1 MDQCWY
7 QGCVKH
13 FDEIAGK
20 HLVLYDDAEEELLSL
35 SREKIE
41 WLVEEPV
48 LKKFR
53 RLRRI
58 SVVEDDE
65 ENEGN
70 SESRGD
76 HCHDDSAD
84 EDLVQNAEK
93 EVVEDASEDM
103 DWEDV
108 DAGGKTSERSKKRK
122 LSVRVGKPVSV
133 STKKSKSVRDTKQN
147 PCKVPSVFNDRKP
160 IESPIHTVESK
171 CINLSFFVSLNYF
184 SCVI

>member
-7 QGCVKH
+7 EGCVKH

-20 HLVLYDDAEEELLSL
+20 HLVLYDDAEEELLNL

-41 WLVEEPV
+41 WPVAEPV

-76 HCHDDSAD
+76 HCYDDSAD
-84 EDLVQNAEK
+84 EDWVQNAEN
-93 EVVEDASEDM
+93 EVYEDASED
-103 DWEDV
+103 ED
-108 DAGGKTSERSKKRK
+108 DGGKTSQRSKKRK
-122 LSVRVGKPVSV
+122 LSVRVGKPVSI
-133 STKKSKSVRDTKQN
+133 STKKRKSVRDTKQN
-147 PCKVPSVFNDRKP
+147 PCKVLSVFNDRKS
-160 IESPIHTVESK
+160 IESPIHTVDSK
-171 CINLSFFVSLNYF
+171 CVNLSFSVSLKDS
-184 SCVI
+184 SCVM